1 MYKSYTLKYSL
12 KGIGKVKK
20 KKVKVWKDVDEV
32 VKASSLKDKEK
43 DIFKIMIEIPQGE
56 KALKWWVSFIFLL
69 KEVETLSLT
78 TKQEL
83 FIQGLI
89 KGYSQRE
96 AYKMAYEADNMKNE
110 TIDKRA
116 SELFSKGE
124 IKGRY
129 EELKNELKE
138 KAFYTVEK
146 ANDDLNWI
154 KLKAKEDIE
163 SKGIK
168 QANANTYLGAVKQQI
183 ELNGIT
189 IKEAKADIDNIIK
202 FEIVGA
208 KNE

>member
-1 MYKSYTLKYSL
+1 MGLT
-12 KGIGKVKK
+12 I
-20 KKVKVWKDVDEV
+20 
-32 VKASSLKDKEK
+32 KEE
-43 DIFKIMIEIPQGE
+43 IFVQRRIE
-56 KALKWWVSFIFLL
+56 
-69 KEVETLSLT
+69 
-78 TKQEL
+78 
-83 FIQGLI
+83 
-89 KGYSQRE
+89 GYSQTE
-96 AYKMAYEADNMKNE
+96 AYRFAYNCENMK
-110 TIDKRA
+110 DKTVTEKASKLMAKDNVRA
-116 SELFSKGE
+116 
-124 IKGRY
+124 RY

-163 SKGIK
+163 VKGIK

-189 IKEAKADIDNIIK
+189 IKEAKEDIDNIIK

>member
-1 MYKSYTLKYSL
+1 M
-12 KGIGKVKK
+12 
-20 KKVKVWKDVDEV
+20 
-32 VKASSLKDKEK
+32 
-43 DIFKIMIEIPQGE
+43 
-56 KALKWWVSFIFLL
+56 
-69 KEVETLSLT
+69 LT
-78 TKQEL
+78 TKQEV
-83 FIQGLI
+83 FVQKLI
-89 KGYSQRE
+89 EGCSQRE
-96 AYKMAYEADNMKNE
+96 SYKFAYEADNMKNE
-110 TIDKRA
+110 TIDSKASILFKTEKIRA
-116 SELFSKGE
+116 
-124 IKGRY
+124 RY

-163 SKGIK
+163 AKGIR

>member
-1 MYKSYTLKYSL
+1 MAYFYANGGGL
-12 KGIGKVKK
+12 
-20 KKVKVWKDVDEV
+20 
-32 VKASSLKDKEK
+32 
-43 DIFKIMIEIPQGE
+43 M
-56 KALKWWVSFIFLL
+56 
-69 KEVETLSLT
+69 LT
-78 TKQEL
+78 TKQEV
-83 FIQGLI
+83 FVQKLI
-89 KGYSQRE
+89 EGCSQRE
-96 AYKMAYEADNMKNE
+96 SYKFAYNANNMKNE

-163 SKGIK
+163 VKGIR